1 MNFQDVVQ
9 VLFAYIGQIRA
20 YLSTSFFLV
29 DLYLF
34 PKDGG
39 YQFTTNG
46 ERKSLRGTISFVSG
60 DNLHPRRLEALK
72 LETVLH

>member
-1 MNFQDVVQ
+1 M
-9 VLFAYIGQIRA
+9 LYKS
-20 YLSTSFFLV
+20 YLHISDRSGLIYRHPFFLV

-60 DNLHPRRLEALK
+60 DNLHLRRLEALK